1 MALPLLF
8 LSLGAPI
15 LILGGATGG
24 GGGDENLSKCSWD
37 GQGHLARKLLV
48 QKSHVLFSPNES
60 TRAFALGKKHATPEQ
75 FKEEG
80 KLYYSGLASD
90 LRGRLRWHLRDRHAN
105 RWDTFSVYLTIG
117 DQHLREL
124 ESLILRVAQ
133 PPGNRQLGKFSG
145 AQNLNRIFGRA
156 IAKKQRIERN
166 RILGRESIK
175 EEVKQGA
182 RQGRRIRGKYKD
194 NYITAKLR
202 PDNRVRMKGK
212 LYTSPSAAASAIRKG
227 PTNGWS
233 FWHYERGPG
242 DWVPIDQLRNS

>member
-1 MALPLLF
+1 MKRLRR
-8 LSLGAPI
+8 
-15 LILGGATGG
+15 
-24 GGGDENLSKCSWD
+24 
-37 GQGHLARKLLV
+37 QHRKQPKLV
-48 QKSHVLFSPNES
+48 TQYLES
-60 TRAFALGKKHATPEQ
+60 IASEAFEKHADVIRQ
-75 FKEEG
+75 FVRGRNGVYALYRKG

-145 AQNLNRIFGRA
+145 AQNLNRMFGRA

-194 NYITAKLR
+194 TYITAKLR